1 MPNRATHAIAL
12 IVVFTTLTTTALAAG
27 PNDQQQPPN
36 WPQFRGRQA
45 SGLGDAKTPLPQ
57 SFDVASGKNIAWKI
71 DTPGL
76 GFSSPVIWGDQIFL
90 TTAVRRDGSTDDV
103 KVGLYGQIQPA
114 SDGDTEYEW
123 KLLCLSAA
131 DGKTRW
137 EKTCHRGKPA
147 VQRHTK
153 ASHANSTPAT
163 DGEHLLAFFGSEG
176 LHCFAM
182 DGKKL
187 WSKNFGTLDSGF
199 YMVPSAQWGFGSS
212 PVIHDG
218 KVIIVCDV
226 QKDSFL
232 ACLDIKT
239 GNEIWR
245 TPRNEVPTWSSP
257 TVTECN
263 GKPIIIVN
271 GYKHAGAYEFETG
284 KPLWKIGVGGDI
296 PVPTP
301 IVAHGLT
308 FITNAHGMFAPM
320 YAVKL
325 DAKGDLSPINGGAKI
340 HEDMAWAE
348 MAGGAYMQTP
358 LVYGDYLY
366 SCRDNGVLTCWEA
379 KTGTQMYK
387 QRLAGG
393 RTGFTASP
401 VAGDGK
407 IYFTSEEGSIF
418 TIKAGPE
425 FEQLAESNA
434 GDVCMATPAIC
445 DGVIYI
451 RTQKGLLA
459 VKKGA

>member
-1 MPNRATHAIAL
+1 MPNRPTLALAIIAVITPFTHA
-12 IVVFTTLTTTALAAG
+12 ALAAG
-27 PNDQQQPPN
+27 PTKDNSPPN
-36 WPQFRGRQA
+36 WPQFRGPQA
-45 SGLGDAKTPLPQ
+45 SGISDGKPLPAD
-57 SFDVASGKNIAWKI
+57 FDVAAGKNIAWKI

-76 GFSSPVIWGDQIFL
+76 GFSSPVVWGDRIFL
-90 TTAVRRDGSTDDV
+90 TTAVRRDGSTDDI

-114 SDGDTEYEW
+114 KDGNTEYDW
-123 KLLCLSAA
+123 KLLCLNTT

-137 EKTCHRGKPA
+137 EKTCHSGKPA
-147 VQRHTK
+147 IQRHTK
-153 ASHANSTPAT
+153 ASHANCTPAT
-163 DGEHLLAFFGSEG
+163 DGKHVLAFFGSEG
-176 LHCFAM
+176 LHCFDM

-187 WSKNFGTLDSGF
+187 WSKDFGTLDSGF
-199 YMVPSAQWGFGSS
+199 YMMPAAQWGFGSS

-218 KVIIVCDV
+218 KVIVVCDV
-226 QKDSFL
+226 QKNSFL

-239 GNEIWR
+239 GNELWR
-245 TPRNEVPTWSSP
+245 TPRDEVPTWSSP
-257 TVTECN
+257 TVADCN
-263 GKPIIIVN
+263 GKTIIIVN
-271 GYKHAGAYEFETG
+271 GFKHAGAYDFKTG
-284 KPLWKIGVGGDI
+284 KELWKIGTGGDI

-325 DAKGDLSPINGGAKI
+325 DAKGDLTPINGGAKF
-340 HEDMAWAE
+340 HEDMVWAE

-379 KTGTQMYK
+379 MSGKQMYK

-393 RTGFTASP
+393 RTGFTASA

-407 IYFTSEEGSIF
+407 LYYTSEEGSIF

-425 FEQLAESNA
+425 FEQLGESNA
-434 GDVCMATPAIC
+434 GAVCMATPAIC
-445 DGVIYI
+445 DGVIYV
-451 RTQKGLLA
+451 RTQSGLVA
-459 VKKGA
+459 VKK